1 MRLQKALL
9 FLFFVSISIWSLQA
23 RNLDS
28 LEQALSTKISG
39 NDYIEQLEAYFDLGK
54 ASLDEHNTE
63 KALEYLLAAEA
74 LAKKLN
80 RNDTRSEIQY
90 EIGNAYVMRQEY
102 QKAIEVLSEVVKDIS
117 AKGGKPLASAYYKL
131 AQAYQTIGNNELA
144 FEYHFKALK
153 IREASE
159 DRKGIAQSLYQIGGV
174 HFFQGNL
181 LKSIEYYEKCLEI
194 GDELDNSTIKL
205 SSLGAI
211 GAAYSRLGR
220 VEESLKFNLEA
231 YDIAKSV
238 GNKVGLAYITFNLG
252 DDYQVLGEYEKALK
266 YIEQSHE
273 IKQELNDKWGQ
284 IGSTKAIGEIYI
296 AKGDYKAG
304 IDYIRKSLN
313 IAQTL
318 GAKPRLLEVYES
330 LAKNLE
336 TIGDYKEANQYYR
349 KFFVLKDSLVNEQ
362 TLQKMSDTKLKHEVE
377 KREIEVERR
386 DAQLSNMYSYLI
398 WGGFFFLSLIFWQL
412 FQKYKTQETNN
423 RLQREKNQK
432 IQQQN
437 EELEQ
442 AHLKQL
448 ETNKLLTNQNN
459 QITEQNSKL
468 ELKNEE
474 LQRFAYIASHDLKE
488 PLRNIGSFATLL
500 KRRFH
505 GKMGEDADEYIN
517 FITTN
522 VSRMYALLHEVLMFS
537 KLDNEEI
544 ELEWVDLNEI
554 VDTVQETLKGK
565 IMEQNV
571 QVVSER
577 LPKLKVHQAHMTQ
590 LFQNILSN
598 SIKYNNKEHPTVEVG
613 HTIGKNDEF
622 VFYIKDNGIGID
634 MEFKDRI
641 FEIFK
646 RLHGKN
652 EYEGTGVG
660 LAICKKIVNQYGGRI
675 WIESEVGEGATF
687 YFTLPVVERMDAD
700 KREVVPFTTEAPI
713 A

>member
-1 MRLQKALL
+1 MKIQKIYLLSFFL
-9 FLFFVSISIWSLQA
+9 FLVSLTGQA
-23 RNLDS
+23 TNIDS
-28 LEQALSTKISG
+28 LEVALAPKISG
-39 NDYIEQLEAYFDLGK
+39 NDYVEQLDAYFQLGK
-54 ASLDEHNTE
+54 AFLKKKDTD

-80 RNDTRSEIQY
+80 RNNIKSEIQY
-90 EIGNAYVMRQEY
+90 QIGSTYIIRQEY
-102 QKAIEVLSEVVKDIS
+102 QKAIEVLSEVVKAIN
-117 AKGGKPLASAYYKL
+117 AEGGKPLGDAFYKL
-131 AQAYQTIGNNELA
+131 AKAYQTVGNNELA

-153 IREASE
+153 IRETSNN
-159 DRKGIAQSLYQIGGV
+159 RKGIAQSLYQIGGV

-181 LKSIEYYEKCLEI
+181 LKSIEYYEKCLAI
-194 GDELDNSTIKL
+194 GDELEDSTIKL

-211 GAAYSRLGR
+211 GAAYSRLGK

-238 GNKVGLAYITFNLG
+238 GNKTGLASIAFNLG
-252 DDYQVLGEYEKALK
+252 DAYQVLGEYDKALE
-266 YIEQSHE
+266 YIEQSHQ
-273 IKQELNDKWGQ
+273 IKQEVNNKWGQ
-284 IGSTKAIGEIYI
+284 IGSTKAMGEIYI
-296 AKGDYKAG
+296 AKGDYKTG
-304 IDYIRKSLN
+304 INYIRKSLN

-318 GAKPRLLEVYES
+318 GAKPLLLEVYES
-330 LAKNLE
+330 LAFNLE

-349 KFFVLKDSLVNEQ
+349 KYFSLKDSLVNEQ
-362 TLQKMSDTKLKHEVE
+362 TLQKMSDTKLKHEIE
-377 KREIEVERR
+377 KREVEVEKR
-386 DAQLSNMYSYLI
+386 DAQLSNMYNYLI
-398 WGGFFFLSLIFWQL
+398 WGGFFFLSLILWQL

-423 RLQREKNQK
+423 RLQKEKNQK

-437 EELEQ
+437 DELEQ

-459 QITEQNSKL
+459 QITEQNKAL
-468 ELKNEE
+468 ELKNDE

-505 GKMGEDADEYIN
+505 GKLGNDADEYID

-537 KLDNEEI
+537 KLDNEEV
-544 ELEWVDLNEI
+544 ELEWVDLNE
-554 VDTVQETLKGK
+554 VVSTVQETLRGK
-565 IMEQNV
+565 IMELNV
-571 QVVSER
+571 QITSAR
-577 LPKLKVHQAHMTQ
+577 LPRLKVHHAHMTQ
-590 LFQNILSN
+590 VFQNIISN
-598 SIKYNNKEHPTVEVG
+598 SIKYTDKETPMIEIG
-613 HTIGKNDEF
+613 HTFGKNDEF
-622 VFYIKDNGIGID
+622 VFYVKDNGIGID
-634 MEFKDRI
+634 MEFKDRV

-675 WIESEVGEGATF
+675 WVESEVGNGAAF
-687 YFTLPVVERMDAD
+687 YFTLPDVERMDAAR
-700 KREVVPFTTEAPI
+700 KEIPSFTEIPMN
-713 A
+713 